1 MFEFGWWPG
10 CYEAAR
16 SANTPADRSKR
27 ATQLSPGAALP
38 ALCLLVPGRIV
49 IPYTECVVWCTAI
62 KIMMITARK
71 RGLILAVGGGFDVA
85 ARKRAFIMAV
95 GGGFDVA
102 AMKRGAVRESCRVQQ
117 RGDSVCEVV
126 RKSDK
131 RRKNESFYVCL
142 QVEI

>member
-1 MFEFGWWPG
+1 MEFGWWPW

-27 ATQLSPGAALP
+27 AAQLSPGAALP
-38 ALCLLVPGRIV
+38 ALCLLGSGRIV

-85 ARKRAFIMAV
+85 ARKRGLNLAV

-102 AMKRGAVRESCRVQQ
+102 ARKRGLIWPLEEDLLWRPRKGVPFGNLVVYTKGAI
-117 RGDSVCEVV
+117 VCAGW
-126 RKSDK
+126 
-131 RRKNESFYVCL
+131 
-142 QVEI
+142 

>member
-1 MFEFGWWPG
+1 MEFGWWPW

-27 ATQLSPGAALP
+27 AAQLSPGAALP
-38 ALCLLVPGRIV
+38 ALCLLGSGRIV

-85 ARKRAFIMAV
+85 ARKRGLIWPLEEDLLWRPRKGVPFGNLV
-95 GGGFDVA
+95 VYT
-102 AMKRGAVRESCRVQQ
+102 KGAI
-117 RGDSVCEVV
+117 VCAGW
-126 RKSDK
+126 
-131 RRKNESFYVCL
+131 
-142 QVEI
+142 